1 MFIHFYTFCEK
12 EINVSDLPKRVLED
26 KSITLTLADNEKQ
39 HILKVFN
46 LNKGN
51 ILVTSK
57 SLDVHRDTLKRKLQ
71 EYGVRESKE

>member
-1 MFIHFYTFCEK
+1 M
-12 EINVSDLPKRVLED
+12 SDLPKRVSES

-51 ILVTSK
+51 ILATSK

-71 EYGVRESKE
+71 EYGVRESKK